1 MMNKESIRNNDPI
14 QHHAK
19 SNSSKPHDRLDMP
32 FMPQNNVISKY
43 YDQNNRGVATEAK
56 EQRSQ
61 LTQNTSEDLRQ
72 QHEEIREW
80 KDVRLRRLEQFT
92 ADLEGEHQ
100 QRRQERGNAPSFG
113 HQDRDLFQFG
123 MQSQEK
129 REMGQAQ
136 QAIDDT
142 LGKYM
147 KPSSTTLTATN
158 EESELAFLKGLRS
171 GKITIQTDE
180 SLDTGTI

>member
-14 QHHAK
+14 QHHAE

-123 MQSQEK
+123 QTCHKLHHFLLGHFAQGFTFLILHGYVQPGYLWRSLISHILQS
-129 REMGQAQ
+129 
-136 QAIDDT
+136 
-142 LGKYM
+142 
-147 KPSSTTLTATN
+147 
-158 EESELAFLKGLRS
+158 
-171 GKITIQTDE
+171 
-180 SLDTGTI
+180 